1 MQAVE
6 GLLSAHTL
14 CEAAQQQGTLDVA
27 DRLRALAAGVLT
39 TLQSLSE
46 CAR

>member
-6 GLLSAHTL
+6 GILSAHTS
-14 CEAAQQQGTLDVA
+14 CKAAPQQETLDVA

-39 TLQSLSE
+39 ILQSLSG
-46 CAR
+46 CAQ

>member
-6 GLLSAHTL
+6 GILSAHTS
-14 CEAAQQQGTLDVA
+14 CQTAQQQDTLDMA

-39 TLQSLSE
+39 TLQSLSG
-46 CAR
+46 CAQ